1 MKLHQ
6 EPVSWLNFSTNV
18 SYIDEKTTGLGSLQE
33 GGSYSRMQHV
43 IQYRPTIG
51 KSGNDAQLLIDDDD
65 PVLMLEGASQMQSP
79 IASIESEQIEK
90 RNRILSINGD
100 VQIKITKDL
109 SYRGTVGVRKR
120 TINEDVF
127 YSERSKQAKMLELL
141 MVGKS

>member
-1 MKLHQ
+1 
-6 EPVSWLNFSTNV
+6 
-18 SYIDEKTTGLGSLQE
+18 
-33 GGSYSRMQHV
+33 MQHV

-100 VQIKITKDL
+100 VQIKIMKDL
-109 SYRGTVGVRKR
+109 SYRGTVEFANVRLMRMYFILK
-120 TINEDVF
+120 DQ
-127 YSERSKQAKMLELL
+127 KQAKKCWSSLWLER
-141 MVGKS
+141 VGRTTELYVQ